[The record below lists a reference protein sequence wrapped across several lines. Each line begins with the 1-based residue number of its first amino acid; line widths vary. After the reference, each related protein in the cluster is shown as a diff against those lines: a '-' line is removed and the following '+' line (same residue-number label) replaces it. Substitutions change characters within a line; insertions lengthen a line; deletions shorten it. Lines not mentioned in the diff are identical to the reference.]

1 MATNDITTITSDTL
15 KQDPKMAVPAPTQDQ
30 TPYESIINGALT
42 SLPTVTSQVDQANK
56 DNESILTKL
65 VASSGDIANKEV
77 FSQNQQELAGVN
89 ARKKELDDLDAQ
101 FTDLGAQIKGLGRER
116 SAIPLKVQDEATGT
130 GTTTRVAQGQTEAEL
145 RKNAIKALSL
155 ASEADVLGAQ
165 VTNAESRLTR
175 AKENAQLAVDLKYK
189 PIEAEVTRLKDML
202 ELNTKYILNPAEK
215 KLAEK
220 QKVALDERARLLAD
234 KKQDEKDN
242 RDLMIN
248 ANSQGAPASVIANA
262 KAMIAK
268 GAKPADVAS
277 VLGVYSGDYI
287 GNQLKLKEMK
297 MKDLEWKIKNNEL
310 LTYQGNALA
319 QNADGSI
326 AQGSGATS
334 VDRNVNT
341 VEQIIR
347 RNGKNIPDGAQ
358 TQIATALGVVNSVK
372 DFAKQNA
379 TGEFAGMYPTAGAV
393 NLLTPDAL
401 KRQKTIDNEQMLGS
415 INLKVQQWASGA
427 SLTDA
432 QTKLVYDMVPVKG
445 DTDNVVR
452 QKVKGLTDMMN
463 SQISAQLSSA
473 GVKYRAEPSDY
484 FDTSIATRIRNAKG
498 TGYGDTEIVESLIND
513 PVYGAKIQQA
523 RQANW
528 TDQQIANYLQTLKE
542 ETPQESVE
550 DRTKSI
556 MESRPFG
563 G

>member
-42 SLPTVTSQVDQANK
+42 SLPTVTSQVNQATK

-77 FSQNQQELAGVN
+77 YSQNQLELAGVN

-101 FTDLGAQIKGLGRER
+101 FTDLGAQIKGLGRAN
-116 SAIPLKVQDEATGT
+116 SAVPLKVQEDAVGT

-145 RKNAIKALSL
+145 RKNAIKALAL

-165 VTNAESRLTR
+165 VTNAENRLTR

-220 QKVALDERARLLAD
+220 QKIALDERARIIAD

-268 GAKPADVAS
+268 GAKPSDVAS

-319 QNADGSI
+319 QNADGSVS
-326 AQGSGATS
+326 QGSGATS